1 MAAITSTATGNW
13 GTGGTWVGGI
23 APAEGDT
30 VTIAS
35 GHTVTVDGTYIVGS
49 DPGSAGLAAV
59 TVAAGGT
66 LKASRT
72 VNSSL
77 QLKGDLVTA
86 SSTTATI
93 DWGRRS
99 TTDRI
104 PAGVTATL
112 ILNYSAAMANYK
124 YGIFIAE
131 GSNAYFG
138 GVAKTRNSVTTS
150 SVSGGGTTV
159 DVADITGWAVND
171 FVIIGETTGTMA
183 QYDRVQIL
191 TVTAGSGTTGTI
203 TFAALTYA
211 HASGAPIGNFSSNV
225 TIKSFNTTNPG
236 YFCCR
241 YTSTASNNRRELDDV
256 TFEYV
261 GSDVSLTSTKCFVS
275 SGLSTEGNPFLTFES
290 CSFYQGNNSVGLFMN
305 QLNTTKIFKNHA
317 FFSSVGSAG
326 ALWYT
331 ASGTYTQLEDSVFY
345 FMSCVG
351 HNSGFSQGGQGATF
365 RRCKFWAN
373 AANFSV
379 NLVNGSGMAYVDCQ
393 WHSSEPTGTALCL
406 LGSGDATFTTC
417 SLGGSDLPG
426 TPACGYVLDA
436 GPTSGQVGTFR
447 FNDCKFAT
455 PSTSFYRRLTTA
467 NPKYITLVANKNL
480 DPLVQEIYTPN
491 GIIIRDNTSK
501 VSGVTS
507 LKMSPTSATNA
518 LTFTLQIP
526 APTGKKVGVSGYLW
540 RDTANTTT
548 VTLSGLGITASTYTA
563 SGSLSAN
570 EQFFVSGTQ
579 TTGTDGILTL
589 TISTT
594 GASGNLWV
602 DSVSAPQASAIDF
615 GEFGYWSGGL
625 PAQLVTATYVS
636 AADVWNTL
644 ASNVTVPGSMGE
656 EVNNIN
662 IKTESIQKGANSRAI
677 PGASMYVVQ

>member
-1 MAAITSTATGNW
+1 MAAITSTTSGNW

-23 APAEGDT
+23 APVEGDT

-66 LKASRT
+66 LKASRS

-112 ILNYSAAMANYK
+112 IVNYSASMANYK

-138 GVAKTRNSVTTS
+138 GAAKTRNSVTTS
-150 SVSGGGTTV
+150 SLAASGTSV

-171 FVIIGETTGTMA
+171 WIIIGETTGTMS
-183 QYDRVQIL
+183 QYDRLQIA
-191 TVTAGSGTTGTI
+191 TITPTTGTAGTI
-203 TFAALTYA
+203 TFSAASFA
-211 HASGAPIGNFSSNV
+211 HATGAPIGNFSSNV

-241 YTSTASNNRRELDDV
+241 YTSTASNLRRELDDV

-261 GSDVSLTSTKCFVS
+261 GSDVSLTTTKIFVA
-275 SGLSTEGNPFLTFES
+275 SGLSTEANPFLTFES

-305 QLNTTKIFKNHA
+305 QLNTTKIFRNHA
-317 FFSSVGSAG
+317 FFSSVASAG
-326 ALWYT
+326 AWYYT

-345 FMSCVG
+345 YLTCVG

-373 AANFSV
+373 NNNFSS
-379 NLVNGSGMAYVDCQ
+379 NIVNGSGIEYVDCQ
-393 WHSSEPTGTALCL
+393 WHSSEPSGTAFVLA
-406 LGSGDATFTTC
+406 GSGDATYTTC
-417 SLGGSDLPG
+417 SFGGSDLPG
-426 TPACGYVLDA
+426 TPACGYVIDA
-436 GPTSGQVGTFR
+436 GSVSGQVGTFR
-447 FNDCKFAT
+447 FNDCKFLAS
-455 PSTSFYRRLTTA
+455 PSNSFTRRLTNA
-467 NPKYITLVANKNL
+467 NPKHRVYISNKNL
-480 DPLVQEIYTPN
+480 DPLIQEVYTPAGN
-491 GIIIRDNTSK
+491 IVRDNTTK
-501 VSGVTS
+501 FSGVTTCA
-507 LKMSPTSATNA
+507 KMSPLSSTVA
-518 LTFTLQIP
+518 LTYSRDIY
-526 APTGKKVGVSGYLW
+526 APTGVLVTVSGLIN
-540 RDTANTTT
+540 RDTANTAT
-548 VTLSGLGITASTYTA
+548 VTLSGLGITTSTYTA
-563 SGSLSAN
+563 SAAINTN
-570 EQFFVSGTQ
+570 ETYVVSGTNA
-579 TTGTDGILTL
+579 TGTDGVLTL
-589 TISTT
+589 TFSVT
-594 GASGNLWV
+594 GTSGNMYV
-602 DSVSAPQASAIDF
+602 GKHSAPISAVVNQGNDTYWNLAVPSAPVIANQLSAGDVWAYQAS
-615 GEFGYWSGGL
+615 
-625 PAQLVTATYVS
+625 QVTTA
-636 AADVWNTL
+636 
-644 ASNVTVPGSMGE
+644 GSMGKK
-656 EVNNIN
+656 VKSTFIN
-662 IKTESIQKGANSRAI
+662 TL
-677 PGASMYVVQ
+677 